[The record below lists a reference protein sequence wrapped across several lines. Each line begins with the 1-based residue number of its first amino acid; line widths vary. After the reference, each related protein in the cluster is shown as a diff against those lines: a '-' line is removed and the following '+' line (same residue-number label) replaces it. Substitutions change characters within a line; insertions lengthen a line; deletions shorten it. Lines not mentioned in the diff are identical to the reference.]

1 MAGGVSRVRVSAPSH
16 VHVGNIDIH
25 GGMGRLYGTLGFA
38 LENPRLVVEVE
49 ASRDPG
55 VEPWDPDI
63 MRFLEVYGDALGVT
77 ARVRVLESIPRHV
90 GLGSTTA
97 KALAVGTALSLIAG
111 AHGDPAELAVLA
123 GRSLVSALGLY
134 TFTHG
139 GFIVDGGFRPG
150 VRRPPPLVYRAP
162 VPSWL
167 RIVAALPETP
177 KLGEILALKE
187 REDEV
192 LESMPLMPEEQAAA
206 NARLVLMGVLPSV
219 AEGDWPA
226 AARML
231 YRLNS
236 GLGDYWAERQEGRYC
251 CREVEE
257 LIGAMMDA
265 GALCACQSSWG
276 PATYAL
282 VPEERV
288 DSVLGAARRVPG
300 RAWATRVDNL
310 GARIEVLGHG

>member
-1 MAGGVSRVRVSAPSH
+1 MRVRVSAPSH

-25 GGMGRLYGTLGFA
+25 GGIGRLYGTLGFA
-38 LENPRLVVEVE
+38 LESPRLVVEVE
-49 ASRDPG
+49 ASKEPG
-55 VEPWDPDI
+55 VEPRDPDI
-63 MRFLEVYGDALGVT
+63 MRFLEIYGEHLGTT
-77 ARVRVLESIPRHV
+77 ARVRVLESIPGHV

-97 KALAVGTALSLIAG
+97 KALAVGAALSIISG
-111 AHGDPAELAVLA
+111 TPRDPAELAVLA

-134 TFTHG
+134 AFTHG
-139 GFIVDGGFRPG
+139 GFIVDGGFKPD
-150 VRRPPPLVYRAP
+150 VKRPPPLIYRAP

-167 RIVAALPETP
+167 RIVVALPDTP
-177 KLGEILALKE
+177 KLEEILALKE

-192 LESMPLMPEEQAAA
+192 LESMPPMPEEQAAA

-219 AEGDWPA
+219 AEGDWYTA
-226 AARML
+226 AGML

-236 GLGDYWAERQEGRYC
+236 GLGEYWAERQEGRYC

-257 LIGAMMDA
+257 LVRAMIDA
-265 GALCACQSSWG
+265 GALCSCQSSWG
-276 PATYAL
+276 PTTYAL

-288 DSVLGAARRVPG
+288 DRVLGAARGVPG
-300 RAWATRVDNL
+300 KAWATRVDNL